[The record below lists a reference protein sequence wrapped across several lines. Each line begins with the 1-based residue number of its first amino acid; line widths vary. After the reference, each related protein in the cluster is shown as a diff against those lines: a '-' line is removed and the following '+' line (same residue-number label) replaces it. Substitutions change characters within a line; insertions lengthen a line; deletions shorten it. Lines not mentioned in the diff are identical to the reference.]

1 MEIRAYLSIDRR
13 STLGVAVYPGRFDPV
28 THGHLDIV
36 QRAAAMFARLVVAVY
51 DLPEALFPVEERLA
65 MFQEAVKH
73 LPNVSVKPFSG
84 LVVDFARREGATVL
98 VRGIRAVTDF
108 ETEFD
113 MALMNKKMAPEV
125 ESVYLM
131 ASLEHLFVSGRR
143 IREVASLGY
152 DVSDMVPPHVAEALR
167 RRFGR

>member
-1 MEIRAYLSIDRR
+1 M
-13 STLGVAVYPGRFDPV
+13 AVYPGRFDPV

-36 QRAAAMFARLVVAVY
+36 QRAAGMFARLVVAVY
-51 DLPEALFPVEERLA
+51 DLPEALFSVEERLA

-113 MALMNKKMAPEV
+113 MALMNKKIAPEV

-167 RRFGR
+167 RRFAR

>member
-1 MEIRAYLSIDRR
+1 M
-13 STLGVAVYPGRFDPV
+13 GVAVYPGRFDPV
-28 THGHLDIV
+28 THGHLDITE
-36 QRAAAMFARLVVAVY
+36 RAAAMFTQLVVAVY
-51 DLPEALFPVEERLA
+51 DLPEAMFPVEERVV

-84 LVVDFARREGATVL
+84 LTVDFARREKATVL

-113 MALMNKKMAPEV
+113 MALMNKKIAPEV

-152 DVSDMVPPHVAEALR
+152 DVSDMVPPHVGEALR